1 MALATP
7 TGSDSAL
14 LGEDA
19 LGQEAVADA
28 ALALD
33 PRVVDPLALE
43 ATATPAPL
51 PTGAVLD
58 EEAMLEDLLAL
69 ARSEQP
75 VPAYLAYFTEHVT
88 DGPSYIAFLRAS
100 YRSQLVDGLADC
112 PLDAEAGKQ
121 LATMLA
127 ETFGPFLLALSAETS
142 GVVVPGTAMY
152 ALLSANPG
160 IATNGAA
167 LVMGILEGMADSKV
181 ASAETVF
188 NLLAADT
195 ALTVMLPVHAACFIA
210 GTIYQL
216 LRNVYDT
223 VMAVVAAVGF
233 VDDILPLACRLL
245 SALPVALGRLLDV
258 EAADDVA
265 LLGTYLGQMLGA
277 SLEQYVPQLST
288 ASTYGEIA
296 YELVEFS
303 FNCGTWFGPLLLDIL
318 LWFIGIGYV
327 EAAIKLLGKAVT
339 VAPDVLQW
347 IFALV
352 RRLFDAVDSTLVDDL
367 LAFGA
372 KLAGR
377 LATRMDELAE
387 DAAAAYG
394 FAKES
399 IDHGFTVL
407 EETLGT
413 ERFRSYTGSIFCT
426 LEP

>member
-7 TGSDSAL
+7 TGAESAL
-14 LGEDA
+14 LGEAA
-19 LGQEAVADA
+19 LGQEAAADA

-33 PRVVDPLALE
+33 PGVADPLSLE
-43 ATATPAPL
+43 TGATPAPL

-75 VPAYLAYFTEHVT
+75 VPAYVAYFTEHVT

-100 YRSQLVDGLADC
+100 YRSQLVEGLAEC
-112 PLDAEAGKQ
+112 PLDVEAGKQ

-152 ALLSANPG
+152 VLLSANPG
-160 IATNGAA
+160 IATNGTA
-167 LVMGILEGMADSKV
+167 LVLGILEGMADSKI

-188 NLLAADT
+188 NLLAANT
-195 ALTVMLPVHAACFIA
+195 ALTVLLPVHAVCFIA

-216 LRNVYDT
+216 LRNIYDT

-233 VDDILPLACRLL
+233 VDDVLPLACRLL
-245 SALPVALGRLLDV
+245 SAMPVALGRLLDV
-258 EAADDVA
+258 ESADDVA
-265 LLGTYLGQMLGA
+265 LLGKYLGQMLGA

-318 LWFIGIGYV
+318 LWFIGVGYF
-327 EAAIKLLGKAVT
+327 EAAIKLLGKAVSY
-339 VAPDVLQW
+339 APDVLQW
-347 IFALV
+347 IFTLL
-352 RRLFDAVDSTLVDDL
+352 RRLFDAVDPTLFDDL
-367 LAFGA
+367 LGFGA
-372 KLAGR
+372 TLAGR
-377 LATRMDELAE
+377 LASRMDDLAQE
-387 DAAAAYG
+387 AAAAYG
-394 FAKES
+394 FVKES
-399 IDHGFTVL
+399 IDNGFKVL
-407 EETLGT
+407 EEALGT
-413 ERFRSYTGSIFCT
+413 DRFRSYTGSVFCT